1 MKKESPLASALAAG
15 SLDPDRLKDFAN
27 HIARFESNTGLKLK
41 RVLING
47 IPPFERVATAEFDVP
62 RKELGSVVG
71 KLYSEAE
78 FGPSIMING
87 IPAWEHVQLS
97 MNYAA
102 GG

>member
-1 MKKESPLASALAAG
+1 MKDSPLARGLAAG
-15 SLDPDRLKDFAN
+15 SLDPDKLKDFAV
-27 HIARFESNTGLKLK
+27 HIAKFETSTGLKLK
-41 RVLING
+41 RVLVNG

-62 RKELGSVVG
+62 RREVGGILG
-71 KLYSEAE
+71 KLYNEAE

>member
-1 MKKESPLASALAAG
+1 MKKENPLASALAAG
-15 SLDPDRLKDFAN
+15 SLDPDKLKEFAR
-27 HIARFESNTGLKLK
+27 HIAQFENSSGLKLK

-62 RKELGSVVG
+62 RKELGGILG
-71 KLYSEAE
+71 KVYSEAE

-97 MNYAA
+97 LNHAA